1 MTKKSESTVIFKE
14 RDEKTQLDRSILVS
28 FGLIALLLIL
38 YILVRMIDK
47 ELAEKLVQGE
57 VLVGVAVAFPT
68 LTSWFFA
75 RRVSEEQSK
84 RQAREQ
90 ALDIIKHYDDMIYNE
105 VNISE
110 INRILSISD
119 AYKIKHII
127 STFKELIKPYEE
139 DLNSKFQLDYPHLLT
154 KLCML
159 EEKDF
164 DDINDIFSNNE
175 LKDAIS
181 LATLPVLEEIYRH
194 GNHKVLE
201 DNSVKTFILVKFD
214 YKNFLKNE
222 ISKNDVKVE
231 FVGKTFLECSFSYD
245 FLKKQQYKSNNFI
258 NCTIESDEFDIV
270 DELIDT
276 LKINNNKIKGKITII
291 SKGEQRDIEQS
302 ELSQSTFLMHS
313 EAEIVED
320 FRDNILVN
328 SFINSRV
335 YPLSISSSDSN
346 KIKDEIMGNL
356 NKLTEL
362 DKFEVNYENSRI
374 SISKDYN
381 SEKNENKYGPLK
393 WLGWHS
399 IYDKQLQEGMFKE
412 YYIFVVKSENKAFA
426 IIFDENNFKEYLNR
440 KTVDATGKYNFYFG
454 GKILSD
460 SINN

>member
-1 MTKKSESTVIFKE
+1 MTKQSESTVIFKE
-14 RDEKTQLDRSILVS
+14 RDEKTQLERSIWVS
-28 FGLIALLLIL
+28 VGLIALLLIV
-38 YILVRMIDK
+38 YFLVRMIDK
-47 ELAEKLVQGE
+47 ELAEKFVQGE

-110 INRILSISD
+110 KNRILSISD
-119 AYKIKHII
+119 AYKVKHII
-127 STFKELIKPYEE
+127 STFIELIKPYEE

-154 KLCML
+154 KLCIL

-164 DDINDIFSNNE
+164 DDINEVFSNNE

-201 DNSVKTFILVKFD
+201 DNSVKTFVLIKFD
-214 YKNFLKNE
+214 YNNFLKNE
-222 ISKNDVKVE
+222 YSKNDVKVE

-245 FLKKQQYKSNNFI
+245 YFKNQQYKSNSFI
-258 NCTIESDEFDIV
+258 NCIIEFDEVDDEGDIV
-270 DELIDT
+270 DKLIDT

-291 SKGEQRDIEQS
+291 INGEQRDIEQS
-302 ELSQSTFLMHS
+302 ELDQSTDLKHS

-328 SFINSRV
+328 SFINSTV
-335 YPLSISSSDSN
+335 YPLNISTSDSN
-346 KIKDEIMGNL
+346 KIKDEIIGKL
-356 NKLTEL
+356 NKLTQL
-362 DKFEVNYENSRI
+362 DNFKVNFENSRI

-399 IYDKQLQEGMFKE
+399 IYDKQLQEGIFKE

-426 IIFDENNFKEYLNR
+426 IIFNENKFKEYLNR
-440 KTVDATGKYNFYFG
+440 KSVDATGKYNFYFG
-454 GKILSD
+454 GKK
-460 SINN
+460 